1 MRVRFRTSAH
11 RGVRIL
17 VDIEKATWATIF
29 PKGEHGGQE
38 SGPIDSFDDDDVYIV
53 SDNDGTVISGP
64 RSTATLDE

>member
-1 MRVRFRTSAH
+1 
-11 RGVRIL
+11 L